1 MKSVRVDEPKSRGVT
16 SPRKRPRSHQKLAL
30 RLQDLPEIVGL
41 SLTMIRGLIRTGK
54 LPARRIGR
62 SILVSPE
69 DLRSFLENA
78 EVV

>member
-1 MKSVRVDEPKSRGVT
+1 
-16 SPRKRPRSHQKLAL
+16 
-30 RLQDLPEIVGL
+30 
-41 SLTMIRGLIRTGK
+41 MIRWLIRTGK